1 MDKIKKKELR
11 KFYLRK
17 RNSLTNRKKSNSKI
31 NLKILNFFKN
41 MEHKTISGY
50 CSVNGEVD
58 PSLSLNTLSES
69 GHSICLPI
77 IVDKNKKLI
86 FKYWN
91 KKTPMEMGKFGI
103 LVPKSDEVKTPNY
116 LLIPT
121 LSFDMSKNRLGY
133 GGGYYDRTLEYL
145 KNKTNCFAIGL
156 AFDEQLS
163 QKLPTEK
170 FDQKLDLIITQ
181 SMIVK

>member
-1 MDKIKKKELR
+1 MDKIKKKQLR
-11 KFYLRK
+11 KLYFRK
-17 RNSLTNRKKSNSKI
+17 RNSLTNRKNSNSKI

-41 MEHKTISGY
+41 MKNKTISGY

-58 PSLSLNTLSES
+58 PSRSLNTLSES
-69 GHSICLPI
+69 GHSICLP
-77 IVDKNKKLI
+77 VVVGKDRKLT

-91 KKTPMEMGKFGI
+91 KKTPMETGKFGI
-103 LVPKSDEVKTPNY
+103 LVPKSEQIKIPNY

-156 AFDEQLS
+156 AFDEQLNH
-163 QKLPTEK
+163 KLPSEK

-181 SMIVK
+181 SMIIK